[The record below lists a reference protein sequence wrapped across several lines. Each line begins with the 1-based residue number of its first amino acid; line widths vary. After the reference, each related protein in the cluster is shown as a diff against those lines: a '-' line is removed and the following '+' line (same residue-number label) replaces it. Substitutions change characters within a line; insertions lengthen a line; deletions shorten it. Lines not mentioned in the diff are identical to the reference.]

1 MKVILEH
8 TELNEPEIIVRGN
21 TGSIQVQRIV
31 ELLNGKQSAQ
41 KMFFFKNDREY
52 LFDISDV
59 VYFEADNNKI
69 YAHITNEVYEVR
81 YKLYELESICR
92 AKGFIRINKGIIVNI
107 NYVSSVEA
115 EFSGNLR
122 LNLKDGKTRLII
134 SRKYVKSFRKYV
146 MEEN

>member
-1 MKVILEH
+1 MKVILENAA
-8 TELNEPEIIVRGN
+8 LNEPEIIVRGN
-21 TGSIQVQRIV
+21 TGSVQVQRII
-31 ELLNGKQSAQ
+31 ELLSGKQSAQ
-41 KMFFFKNDREY
+41 KMFFFKDDREY
-52 LFDISDV
+52 VFDIGDV

-69 YAHITNEVYEVR
+69 YAHITDDMYEVR

-92 AKGFIRINKGIIVNI
+92 TKGFIRINKGVIVNI

-122 LNLKDGKTRLII
+122 LNLKDSKTRLTI
-134 SRKYVKSFRKYV
+134 SRKYVKSFRKYI